1 MVKNNKISIV
11 VSVFNEQENIKD
23 LIHAVSNSMKDYNYE
38 LIYVD
43 DGSTDGTVQ
52 EIKKYQDKNI
62 VLIELKK
69 NYGQSAALAAGID
82 YAEGDIIVTM
92 DGDLQNDPEDIPEM
106 LKILEEEDVD
116 VVAGMRDKRKDKFM
130 NRIIPSLIANWM
142 IRKATGLKTRD
153 FGCSLRVFRANIAK
167 DLGLYGELHRFI
179 PVLLHLQGATV
190 KQVPVKHHPRMAG
203 KSKYGISRSV
213 KVMSDLTLMLFFNKF
228 LQRPMQLF
236 GTLGIFM
243 FLIGV
248 ALNIYLLVLKFLGQD
263 IWGKPLLILA
273 VITLIGGIQ
282 LITIGIIAELL
293 MRTYYE
299 SQNKKHYIIK
309 KISKG
314 EN

>member
-1 MVKNNKISIV
+1 MKLSIV
-11 VSVFNEQENIKD
+11 VCVYNEEENIVP
-23 LIHAVSNSMKDYNYE
+23 LIEAVHQSLKDYDYE

-43 DGSTDGTVQ
+43 DGSTDGTVKT
-52 EIKKYQDKNI
+52 IKSAVSKRVI
-62 VLIELKK
+62 LIELKK

-82 YAEGDIIVTM
+82 FAKGDFIVTM
-92 DGDLQNDPEDIPEM
+92 DGDLQNDPKDIPAM
-106 LKILEEEDVD
+106 LKIMEEEDLD
-116 VVAGMRDKRKDKFM
+116 VVAGMRDKRKDKFI
-130 NRIIPSLIANWM
+130 NRVFPSIIANWM
-142 IRKATGLKTRD
+142 IRKSTGLKTKD
-153 FGCSLRVFRANIAK
+153 FGCSLRVFRAKVAK

-190 KQVPVKHHPRMAG
+190 KQIPVAHRARVAG
-203 KSKYGISRSV
+203 KSKYGIKRSI
-213 KVMSDLTLMLFFNKF
+213 KVVSDLTLMLFFNKY

-243 FLIGV
+243 FLIGA
-248 ALNIYLLVLKFLGQD
+248 ALNIYLLVLKILGQD

-299 SQNKKHYIIK
+299 SQDKKHYIIK
-309 KISKG
+309 KITKG